1 MNKSTLISTING
13 FITSVITYIK
23 HRNSM
28 LELINVFWSTIITN
42 TKTTTSLT
50 PQSITSTTF
59 TWLNYS
65 IDVKREGNKVFI
77 KGWIEN
83 KSTFTYGGFVAF
95 TFTDSL
101 YYGKT
106 LNDTILILVN
116 DTGSGLYCSVNND
129 NFYVTG
135 SMPPNKKYYIN
146 GFYYTND

>member
-1 MNKSTLISTING
+1 MNKSTIISNING
-13 FITSVITYIK
+13 FITSVITYLK

-28 LELINVFWSTIITN
+28 LELINVFWATIITN
-42 TKTTTSLT
+42 TKNTTSLT
-50 PQSITSTTF
+50 PQSITSTTY

-95 TFTDSL
+95 TFTNSL
-101 YYGKT
+101 YDSKT
-106 LNDTILILVN
+106 GNDTIMVLN
-116 DTGSGLYCSVNND
+116 DDTGNSLLVSFASSNL
-129 NFYVTG
+129 YVTG
-135 SMPPNKKYYIN
+135 SMPINKKYYIN